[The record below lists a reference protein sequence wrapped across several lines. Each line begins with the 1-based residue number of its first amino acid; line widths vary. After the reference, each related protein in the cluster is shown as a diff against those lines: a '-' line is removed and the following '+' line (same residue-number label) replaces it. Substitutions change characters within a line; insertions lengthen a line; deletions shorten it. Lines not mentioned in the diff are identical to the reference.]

1 MLCNRFENTGA
12 SAVGQQFFWRLFI
25 VYFRIEMG
33 SQWFV
38 RKGSFFTKSHL
49 HFPKSHCKMMF
60 TKVGMGLA
68 VALPG
73 ARAGVW
79 VPFRRQWPRAL
90 SVSEAAGLIR
100 LEPRLWAGMVVR
112 ILSTPRLSGACPARA
127 NLPRADASE
136 RGHLAVDSTLP
147 GAGAGVVWTAGKAPG
162 VGRLVAA
169 EWRICRRTGQIRTAA
184 FF

>member
-1 MLCNRFENTGA
+1 MLLHKIMHVLNCHIKIVIFAMLDNFMTTFKPAFAHLTAMLCNRFENTGA

-112 ILSTPRLSGACPARA
+112 IL
-127 NLPRADASE
+127 
-136 RGHLAVDSTLP
+136 
-147 GAGAGVVWTAGKAPG
+147 
-162 VGRLVAA
+162 
-169 EWRICRRTGQIRTAA
+169 
-184 FF
+184 